1 MDSFISLRTPHFAA
15 ISLAAFF
22 AFGVTPSDAGLI
34 TISDPP
40 GVVVTPGGAASISV
54 APTIDYQ
61 TISPSMAKISG
72 TAGFLSSGGSGTI
85 SVDVGGLATVLLGE
99 TISVD
104 YDFTLSLTGGS
115 LDWTLTG
122 MASIVQIFNKSGSI
136 SSGSQQFIGSDSFTN
151 TFSDFNGVPWS
162 ASLDITWNGA
172 SNGDTLT
179 VTVPNNSI
187 DFSVIP
193 EPTSF
198 CLIGIGGLALLLRRR
213 R

>member
-1 MDSFISLRTPHFAA
+1 
-15 ISLAAFF
+15 
-22 AFGVTPSDAGLI
+22 
-34 TISDPP
+34 
-40 GVVVTPGGAASISV
+40 
-54 APTIDYQ
+54 
-61 TISPSMAKISG
+61 MAKISG